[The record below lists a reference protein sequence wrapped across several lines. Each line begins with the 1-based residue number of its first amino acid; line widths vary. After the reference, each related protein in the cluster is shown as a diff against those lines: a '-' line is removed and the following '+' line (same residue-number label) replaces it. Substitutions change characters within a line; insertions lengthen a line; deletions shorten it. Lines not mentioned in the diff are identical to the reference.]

1 MDEKSL
7 QMVRELNAKSRK
19 NAQVNSNKHSTQHI
33 NSSMKN
39 EVDNTANF
47 SAEEDINEVNSLN
60 NISSMVSMDYVD
72 SESFPTNK

>member
-7 QMVRELNAKSRK
+7 QTVRELNAKSRK

>member
-1 MDEKSL
+1 MDDKYL
-7 QMVRELNAKSRK
+7 QTVRELNAKSRN
-19 NAQVNSNKHSTQHI
+19 NAQFNSNKHSTQHI

-39 EVDNTANF
+39 EVDNTGNF

>member
-1 MDEKSL
+1 MDEKYL
-7 QMVRELNAKSRK
+7 QTVRELNAKSRK
-19 NAQVNSNKHSTQHI
+19 NAQVNSNKYSTQHI
-33 NSSMKN
+33 NSSMNN

-47 SAEEDINEVNSLN
+47 SAEEDINEVNTLN